1 MNEKPIIPNLTSSL
15 RTNIVESPDAIRK
28 ATGIR
33 LFGKRIKTI
42 VYSTD
47 VAVIANCDADAI
59 LAVYPWTPNTRILD
73 AIGRVANVPIL
84 AGVGGGLTKGLRSAT
99 VARFAEENGAQ
110 AVVLNAPTS
119 LETLSSVRKIVDI
132 PIFYTVVNQTPD
144 LKRYIKAGVNAL
156 NIAGGKQTAELV
168 AWARAEI
175 EADHPHFPIIASG
188 GKTDEQI
195 LATIQAGANAI
206 TYTAY
211 GMTEKTFHEKMA
223 HYREAQAPNE

>member
-1 MNEKPIIPNLTSSL
+1 MPEKQPIPNLTSAL
-15 RTNIVESPDAIRK
+15 RNHGVESPDVIRK
-28 ATGIR
+28 ASGIR

-59 LAVYPWTPNTRILD
+59 LAVYPWTPSTRILD

-110 AVVLNAPTS
+110 AVVLNAPTGID
-119 LETLSSVRKIVDI
+119 TLLSVRRMVDI

-144 LKRYIKAGVNAL
+144 LLRYVDAGVNAL
-156 NIAGGKQTAELV
+156 NIAGGKDTAALV
-168 AWARAEI
+168 AWAREQLGP
-175 EADHPHFPIIASG
+175 EHPNFPIIASG
-188 GKTDEQI
+188 GKTDASI
-195 LATIQAGANAI
+195 LDTIAAGANAI
-206 TYTAY
+206 TFAAY
-211 GMTEKTFHEKMA
+211 GITEKTFHEKMA
-223 HYREAQAPNE
+223 QYRTEQAEN

>member
-1 MNEKPIIPNLTSSL
+1 MTDRPIIPNLTSAL
-15 RTNIVESPDAIRK
+15 RDHIVESPDVIRK
-28 ATGIR
+28 ASGIR

-73 AIGRVANVPIL
+73 AISRVANVPIL

-119 LETLSSVRKIVDI
+119 LETLRSVRRIVDI
-132 PIFYTVVNQTPD
+132 PIFYTVVNQTPNLAAYLD
-144 LKRYIKAGVNAL
+144 AGVNAL
-156 NIAGGKQTAELV
+156 NIAGGRDTAALV
-168 AWARAEI
+168 AWARTQL
-175 EADHPHFPIIASG
+175 ADVDPHFPIIASG
-188 GKTDEQI
+188 GKTDAQI
-195 LATIQAGANAI
+195 EATIQAGANAI

-223 HYREAQAPNE
+223 KYRDEQAPQD

>member
-1 MNEKPIIPNLTSSL
+1 MSIKTTIPNLTSAL
-15 RTNIVESPDAIRK
+15 RTSIVESPDVIRH
-28 ATGIR
+28 ASGLR

-47 VAVIANCDADAI
+47 VALIANCDADAI

-73 AIGRVANVPIL
+73 AISRVANVPIL

-110 AVVLNAPTS
+110 AVVLNAPTG
-119 LETLSSVRKIVDI
+119 LETLKSVRQIVDV
-132 PIFYTVVNQTPD
+132 PIFYTVVNQSAD
-144 LKRYIKAGVNAL
+144 LTAYVAAGVNAL
-156 NIAGGKQTAELV
+156 NIAGGKETAALV
-168 AWARAEI
+168 AWARQQVPE
-175 EADHPHFPIIASG
+175 DFPIIASG

-195 LATIQAGANAI
+195 QATITAGANAI

-223 HYREAQAPNE
+223 KYREEHPE

>member
-1 MNEKPIIPNLTSSL
+1 MAVNRVIPNLTSELRNSL
-15 RTNIVESPDAIRK
+15 VTSPAAIRS
-28 ATGIR
+28 ASGIN

-47 VAVIANCDADAI
+47 VAVIANCDADAV
-59 LAVYPWTPNTRILD
+59 LAVYPWTPSTRILD

-110 AVVLNAPTS
+110 GVVLNAPTS
-119 LETLSSVRKIVDI
+119 LETITSVRAMVDV
-132 PIFYTVVNQTPD
+132 PIFYTVVNQVPD
-144 LKRYIKAGVNAL
+144 LKAYIQAGVRAL
-156 NIAGGKQTAELV
+156 NVAGGRDTAELV
-168 AWARAEI
+168 GWIRQLL
-175 EADHPHFPIIASG
+175 ADEYPDFPIIASG

-195 LATIQAGANAI
+195 TATIAAGANAI

-223 HYREAQAPNE
+223 HYREQH

>member
-1 MNEKPIIPNLTSSL
+1 MADRPVIPNLTSAL
-15 RTNIVESPDAIRK
+15 RESIVESPDVIRQ
-28 ATGIR
+28 ASGIR

-84 AGVGGGLTKGLRSAT
+84 AGVGGGLTKGLRAAT

-110 AVVLNAPTS
+110 GVVLNAPTS
-119 LETLSSVRKIVDI
+119 LETLRSVRHIVDI
-132 PIFYTVVNQTPD
+132 PIFYTVVSQTPD
-144 LKRYIKAGVNAL
+144 LLEYVKAGVSAL
-156 NIAGGKQTAELV
+156 NIAGGADTAALV
-168 AWARAEI
+168 AWARATLEPT
-175 EADHPHFPIIASG
+175 HPNFPIIASG
-188 GKTDEQI
+188 GKTDAQI
-195 LATIQAGANAI
+195 LATIAAGANAI

-223 HYREAQAPNE
+223 KYRSEQGGE